1 MQNFATLALIYH
13 WLLVLHIELLQPV
26 VVAEIW
32 VREQKLAPLG
42 NVVVAHGSSV
52 GAAVLLLF
60 YREHKVKVAVNELVH
75 LHARR
80 ARTTGIARS
89 RVAQEIARKSHRKRQ
104 FTVARR
110 AGKEQGVGHTVL
122 IDTLFKLLDNLFL
135 AYYVTERRTAHQ
147 YIAFAI
153 SQTLS
158 TAFIV

>member
-1 MQNFATLALIYH
+1 MPNFATLALIYH

-89 RVAQEIARKSHRKRQ
+89 RVAQEIGLAKASVTRWKNGSYPTDATAMKLADYFGIDWNAFRKRPDRSGK
-104 FTVARR
+104 VAVRR
-110 AGKEQGVGHTVL
+110 VHIMRKDDLH
-122 IDTLFKLLDNLFL
+122 D
-135 AYYVTERRTAHQ
+135 
-147 YIAFAI
+147 
-153 SQTLS
+153 S
-158 TAFIV
+158 